1 MERVE
6 LSRRTRETEVS
17 LRLSFPGTGRAEL
30 DLPVPFL
37 RHMLESMARHG
48 GMDLE
53 IRASGDVEVDLHHL
67 VEDVGIALGRAL
79 RLYLERVDFKVARFG
94 FAVVPMDEALVL
106 SSLDL
111 CGRPTLAFGLSFEVE
126 RCGDFP
132 LELIREFLKAFSDN
146 AGCALHLV
154 KMAGVNAHHVAEAS
168 FKALGMALR
177 QAMAPAEELRST
189 KGVLGG

>member
-1 MERVE
+1 METVE
-6 LSRRTRETEVS
+6 LSRRTEETEVS
-17 LRLSFPGTGRAEL
+17 LRISFPGTGRVDL

-37 RHMLESMARHG
+37 RHMLHSMARHG

-53 IRASGDVEVDLHHL
+53 VRASGDVEVDLHHL

-79 RLYLERVDFKVARFG
+79 RAYLERVGFRVARFG
-94 FAVVPMDEALVL
+94 FAAIPMDEALVL
-106 SSLDL
+106 LSLDL
-111 CGRPTLAFGLSFEVE
+111 CGRPTLAYGLSFEVE

-132 LELIREFLKAFSDN
+132 LELLREFFKALSDN

-168 FKALGMALR
+168 FKALGVALR
-177 QAMAPAEELRST
+177 QAMSPAEGPRST
-189 KGVLGG
+189 KGSLGV